1 MRSAKSTR
9 IFAIDELSLSV
20 PKLLRFVRPVIALA
34 RANGLLL
41 GEFAS
46 SRLTDRGGRGHA
58 GARYF
63 RPASAFHA
71 RTLKQPAK
79 EMKVMKKTNDVGY
92 GRPPIEH
99 RFKPGESGNPS
110 GRPKDARRFAADLL
124 DELGEMVS
132 ITDGNKTL
140 EVTKQRAIVKRWS
153 AKPSAAS
160 RVRSRPSSV
169 RAPATVGDQEIDDQ
183 AEAPEDR
190 AIMRAVAESSAKN
203 ANSLPAKKSNEDNN
217 E

>member
-1 MRSAKSTR
+1 MDCCWAN
-9 IFAIDELSLSV
+9 
-20 PKLLRFVRPVIALA
+20 LR
-34 RANGLLL
+34 RAVSP
-41 GEFAS
+41 A
-46 SRLTDRGGRGHA
+46 A
-58 GARYF
+58 GTRYF
-63 RPASAFHA
+63 RPTSAFHA

-79 EMKVMKKTNDVGY
+79 ELKVMKKTNDVGY

-110 GRPKDARRFAADLL
+110 GRPKDARRFAADLH

-140 EVTKQRAIVKRWS
+140 EVTKQRAIVKALVRKALSGEPRAVATIVS
-153 AKPSAAS
+153 ACA
-160 RVRSRPSSV
+160 R
-169 RAPATVGDQEIDDQ
+169 TVGDQEIDDQ

-203 ANSLPAKKSNEDNN
+203 ANSQKIK
-217 E
+217 